1 MSDPGQALNSLLQ
14 INASASQIETKWLRE
29 AVLAISVLARPLGL
43 MAIGMA
49 LSYVL
54 VRIAQYINSPDS
66 AVWAVGIIS
75 SVFAGTAAFSSYDKR
90 TAAKAGT
97 NQ

>member
-1 MSDPGQALNSLLQ
+1 MSDPGQALNSFLQ

-29 AVLAISVLARPLGL
+29 TVLAISVLARPIGL
-43 MAIGMA
+43 LMIGLA

-75 SVFAGTAAFSSYDKR
+75 SVFAGTAAFGSWDKH
-90 TAAKAGT
+90 TAVKAGG
-97 NQ
+97 QP